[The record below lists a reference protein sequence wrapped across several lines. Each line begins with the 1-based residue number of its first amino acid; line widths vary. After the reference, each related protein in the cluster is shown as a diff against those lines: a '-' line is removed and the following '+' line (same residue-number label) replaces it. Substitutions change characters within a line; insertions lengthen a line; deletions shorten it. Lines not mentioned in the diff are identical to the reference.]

1 MVLLPLYV
9 KRRDAL
15 GATGPAM
22 LCDDVQDALEIASE
36 FRQKGF
42 TDVWIE
48 DADGRLV
55 NEDVLRN
62 ASRLGAHGM

>member
-22 LCDDVQDALEIASE
+22 LCDDVQDALEIANE

-48 DADGRLV
+48 DTDGRPV

-62 ASRLGAHGM
+62 ASRLGARGM